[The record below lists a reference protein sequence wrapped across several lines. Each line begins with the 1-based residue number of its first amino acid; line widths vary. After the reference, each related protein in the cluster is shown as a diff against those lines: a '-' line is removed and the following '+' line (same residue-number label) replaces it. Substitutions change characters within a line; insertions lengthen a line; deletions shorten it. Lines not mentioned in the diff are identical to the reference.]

1 MRDCEEIKTKIMS
14 MFTDPSHL
22 RKDGPGHTEE
32 TQSLSI
38 WMPSAGLNILQSFYR
53 TIRAWMS

>member
-1 MRDCEEIKTKIMS
+1 